1 MISHEKIWICYFLSA
16 SFENKQNFSKKC
28 NFSPLGESNAF
39 TFNPFGP
46 KILWKI
52 DVNKK
57 TKSRIL
63 NDHISKTRTNSE
75 SKLKFSESSFNLL
88 QNSVYFCSLYPRGY
102 TAGGSTLYNPHCCC
116 QRFAGLKGKGLM
128 MSQKK
133 NWTCSLLSISF
144 TNEQKLLIN
153 CNFSLLGKINVFTYP
168 IKPWNTLKNCHLK
181 KKQLP

>member
-1 MISHEKIWICYFLSA
+1 MKKFGFATFCLLLLKISRTFQKNAIFHLWVKA
-16 SFENKQNFSKKC
+16 M
-28 NFSPLGESNAF
+28 PLLK
-39 TFNPFGP
+39 PFGP

-57 TKSRIL
+57 TKSNIL

-75 SKLKFSESSFNLL
+75 WKLKFSESSFNLL

-168 IKPWNTLKNCHLK
+168 IKPWNTLKNCHWK